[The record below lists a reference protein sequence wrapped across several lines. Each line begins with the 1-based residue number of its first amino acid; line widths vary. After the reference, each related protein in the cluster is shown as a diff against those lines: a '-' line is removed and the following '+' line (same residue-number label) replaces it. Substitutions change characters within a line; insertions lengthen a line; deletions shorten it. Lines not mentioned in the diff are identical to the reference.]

1 MSEHESTVVVVDD
14 APAFR
19 QLVATVLRQAGYRVR
34 EAGTA
39 EEALG
44 LAAEEQPALVL
55 LDVVLPGL
63 SGYELCRRLREQF
76 GSALPIIF
84 VSGTRTDA
92 LDSVA
97 GLLLGADDYITKPF
111 DTGEF
116 VARVRRCIERAGAA
130 TNGAAS
136 GNGLMEQVNGL
147 TPRELEVLQ
156 LLVDGLGTKA
166 IAGRLVIS
174 DKTVA
179 THVQRIMTKLGVHSR
194 GAAIAHAH
202 RGGLVAE
209 VEAHLLPE
217 ALKVESLD
225 FEAADFDP

>member
-1 MSEHESTVVVVDD
+1 LSDHESTVLVVDD
-14 APAFR
+14 VPAFR
-19 QLVATVLRQAGYRVR
+19 ELVATVLRQAGYRVR

-44 LAAEEQPALVL
+44 LAAEERPALVL
-55 LDVVLPGL
+55 LDVVLPGV

-84 VSGTRTDA
+84 VSGARTDA

-97 GLLLGADDYITKPF
+97 GMLLGADDYITKPF
-111 DTGEF
+111 DTGDL
-116 VARVRRCIERAGAA
+116 VARVRRCIERASAAA
-130 TNGAAS
+130 TGVAGRNG
-136 GNGLMEQVNGL
+136 MTEPMYGL

-156 LLVDGLGTKA
+156 LLVDGLGTQA

-194 GAAIAHAH
+194 AAAVAHAY
-202 RGGLVAE
+202 RLGLVAE
-209 VEAHLLPE
+209 VEAHLLAD
-217 ALKVESLD
+217 ALEVEPLD
-225 FEAADFDP
+225 LGAADFDP